1 MKFHWPY
8 AEMYPYQS
16 QPLWMMLLDPNCVR
30 AHTKGRH
37 ESMSYQWA
45 ESDPTLCLTYERKG
59 IR

>member
-37 ESMSYQWA
+37 ESMGYQWA
-45 ESDPTLCLTYERKG
+45 ESDPTL
-59 IR
+59 